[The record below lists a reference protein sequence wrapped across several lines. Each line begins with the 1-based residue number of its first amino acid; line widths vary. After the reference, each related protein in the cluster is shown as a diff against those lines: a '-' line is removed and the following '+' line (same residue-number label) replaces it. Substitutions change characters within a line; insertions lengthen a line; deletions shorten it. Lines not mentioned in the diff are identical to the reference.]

1 MSHFPYGDIDLTV
14 SSSLTSTFFYMI
26 YICCVD
32 KILLDIKPRKMLLML
47 NSYKYNYKLTDC
59 RNCKVECVPFINQ
72 YIILINV
79 GLWTQVENNG
89 VDVNA
94 TSTRRVQTTPVK

>member
-1 MSHFPYGDIDLTV
+1 
-14 SSSLTSTFFYMI
+14 
-26 YICCVD
+26 
-32 KILLDIKPRKMLLML
+32 ML